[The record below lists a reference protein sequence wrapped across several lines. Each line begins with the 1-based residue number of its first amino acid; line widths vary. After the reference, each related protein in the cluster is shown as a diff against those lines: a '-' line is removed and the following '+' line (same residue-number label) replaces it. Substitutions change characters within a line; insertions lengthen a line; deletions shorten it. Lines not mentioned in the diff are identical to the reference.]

1 MATSLEEVMANMRCP
16 CGCNMVLEDCACR
29 TAKDLV
35 NQIQQQIASGASREQ
50 IVDEFHATYGDV
62 ILVTPPKS
70 GLELVVWLLPI
81 IISLVGTIMIY
92 EYSKDKGP
100 FPTSEIKAPIAEI
113 DLDQ

>member
-1 MATSLEEVMANMRCP
+1 MTSTIYYTMATSLEEVMANMRCP

-70 GLELVVWLLPI
+70 DLELAHYYI
-81 IISLVGTIMIY
+81 VGRHHY
-92 EYSKDKGP
+92 
-100 FPTSEIKAPIAEI
+100 
-113 DLDQ
+113 DL